1 MGSSL
6 YIFLK
11 RFYLKELLAYFLWAF
26 FGSIGAFLGTLATF
40 LEQAALIDLQ
50 SPEVASHWTS
60 GIGQVYY

>member
-11 RFYLKELLAYFLWAF
+11 RFYLKELLAYFLWAIF
-26 FGSIGAFLGTLATF
+26 GTLGLALGALAGF
-40 LEQAALIDLQ
+40 LEQATLIDLQ
-50 SPEVASHWTS
+50 SSEVASHWTS